1 MKNQKEIQD
10 LSNNEWINSFILP
23 SNKDLSFYNKENN
36 KYSTKSN
43 KKTRRQNNSL
53 DYLTKKF
60 AKYVYNSDSDKI
72 NLTKAINEIKIKKR
86 RIYDITN
93 VFEGKKWQ

>member
-23 SNKDLSFYNKENN
+23 SNKDLSFNNKENN

-43 KKTRRQNNSL
+43 KKTKRQNNSL

-72 NLTKAINEIKIKKR
+72 NLNKAINEIKIKKR

-93 VFEGKKWQ
+93 VFEGKK

>member
-10 LSNNEWINSFILP
+10 LSNNERTNSFILP
-23 SNKDLSFYNKENN
+23 SNKDLSFNNKENN

-72 NLTKAINEIKIKKR
+72 NLNKAINEIKIKKR

-93 VFEGKKWQ
+93 VFEGKK

>member
-10 LSNNEWINSFILP
+10 LSNNERTNSFILP
-23 SNKDLSFYNKENN
+23 SNKDLSFNNKENN

-93 VFEGKKWQ
+93 VFEGKK